1 MHPHL
6 PNVRRSAPE
15 MPMGWAAPSKEAHP
29 GYVAA
34 ARTILRRGFRGRR
47 GGLAAAPPWSAIGS
61 IDYAEALERND
72 ATGMALALR
81 LKTLRLIV

>member
-1 MHPHL
+1 
-6 PNVRRSAPE
+6 
-15 MPMGWAAPSKEAHP
+15 MPMGWAATSKEP
-29 GYVAA
+29 RPVYVAA
-34 ARTILRRGFRGRR
+34 ALTILRRGFRGSR
-47 GGLAAAPPWSAIGS
+47 GGPATAPPWSRIGS